1 MFYEVVV
8 WALGIGQRA
17 AEGGAIVRVRAEGS
31 MFCRPCI
38 LYSANDVTL
47 LIRRYGTSD
56 DRQEDNPFEG
66 VSSVR
71 TSTKEWSC
79 SQDGIEWPRRI
90 DFRKVRAIEKGAPAG
105 GGLTVDGQGMSKT
118 LRTVRH
124 LSE

>member
-17 AEGGAIVRVRAEGS
+17 AEGGATSTSGGLNVLPPMHI
-31 MFCRPCI
+31 
-38 LYSANDVTL
+38 NDVTL

-56 DRQEDNPFEG
+56 DRQENNPFEG

-79 SQDGIEWPRRI
+79 SQDG
-90 DFRKVRAIEKGAPAG
+90 
-105 GGLTVDGQGMSKT
+105 T
-118 LRTVRH
+118 
-124 LSE
+124 

>member
-1 MFYEVVV
+1 MAELSSIRYELCFMRLWCGH
-8 WALGIGQRA
+8 WALGSGQRR
-17 AEGGAIVRVRAEGS
+17 AELRVRAEGS

-56 DRQEDNPFEG
+56 DRQVDNPFEG

-79 SQDGIEWPRRI
+79 SQDG
-90 DFRKVRAIEKGAPAG
+90 
-105 GGLTVDGQGMSKT
+105 T
-118 LRTVRH
+118 
-124 LSE
+124 